1 MILTKIHKKLIVVQ
15 VIKFKIKYFD
25 LTIYQM
31 NRNND
36 AYIFCVEAS
45 SSRTIIINSCLSLK
59 ESITMVF
66 VGIFKL
72 LYYIN
77 IFKTAEPN

>member
-36 AYIFCVEAS
+36 AYISV
-45 SSRTIIINSCLSLK
+45 LK
-59 ESITMVF
+59 LHHQER
-66 VGIFKL
+66 L
-72 LYYIN
+72 
-77 IFKTAEPN
+77 